1 MIIRSLIVNNW
12 IVKCLGV
19 YMKINSIKKKTE
31 NINYFLSFFCFLQG
45 IRILDL
51 RQKGYCHQ
59 NSFHQTLLRPVL
71 PVHNLRLRRNFH
83 QYLP

>member
-45 IRILDL
+45 IRI
-51 RQKGYCHQ
+51 
-59 NSFHQTLLRPVL
+59 
-71 PVHNLRLRRNFH
+71 
-83 QYLP
+83 